1 MVELFIIYTSGIDI
15 DKNPNF
21 ILFSFRHSSLPVWCS
36 GEKNITAAQVY
47 FIEL

>member
-1 MVELFIIYTSGIDI
+1 MFTIFQEVPSW
-15 DKNPNF
+15 KNKKNERV
-21 ILFSFRHSSLPVWCS
+21 ILFSFRHSSLPAWWS

>member
-1 MVELFIIYTSGIDI
+1 MDSYETNY
-15 DKNPNF
+15 K
-21 ILFSFRHSSLPVWCS
+21 HSSLPAWCS